1 MPRTLD
7 ELAQMIAK
15 RDGISLNE
23 ALTAVRDCAAEME
36 DGCEKSDDAK
46 DLTDK
51 VQRNLAKEFKVL
63 TLDFAQAICVCSGS
77 PI

>member
-23 ALTAVRDCAAEME
+23 ALIAVRDCAAEME
-36 DGCEKSDDAK
+36 LAFYNGSLDGAEDILRYSLGLEPDYL
-46 DLTDK
+46 DL
-51 VQRNLAKEFKVL
+51 FI
-63 TLDFAQAICVCSGS
+63 F
-77 PI
+77 